1 MNSID
6 IDQLLA
12 ATEEMAADYIQLDV
26 VDIDQLLDETVN
38 W

>member
-12 ATEEMAADYIQLDV
+12 ATEEIAADNIQLDM
-26 VDIDQLLDETVN
+26 VDIDQLLDETEN